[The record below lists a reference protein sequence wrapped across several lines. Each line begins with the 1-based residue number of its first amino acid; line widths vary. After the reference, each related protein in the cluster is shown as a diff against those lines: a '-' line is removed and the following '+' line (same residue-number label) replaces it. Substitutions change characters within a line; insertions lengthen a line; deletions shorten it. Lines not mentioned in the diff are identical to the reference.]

1 MGAEN
6 DLSIRNRIQALL
18 DRDDAHLW
26 LFAAG
31 TLFLTVLPLA
41 LNTFWTRIA
50 LGVLLWVGLA
60 QSWNMIGGYAGY
72 LDFGHGAYFGAGA
85 FVTGI
90 VMTELELPFVAG
102 LLIAGVFCA
111 VLAYAVGVPTLR
123 LSGAYFA
130 IATWAF
136 AEAIK
141 ELALIIEITGGTYG
155 MTIPT
160 GPGTAGI
167 PLVGWP
173 DEMFFYY
180 LMLVLTLGTIALA
193 YWLFEHSEFGFRV
206 KAIRDH
212 EDAAQSL
219 GIDATKIKRRV
230 YVLSCA
236 IAALFGS
243 ANAYYITFVHPNDVL
258 APIITDQMI
267 IMALLGGLG
276 TIGGPIIGGVLIFLL
291 NRMTSLFLGQTT
303 LYLPLIGVLIMGIVL
318 FAPSGVVGILRGEV
332 GREDVKRNLRELAEK
347 FNIL

>member
-6 DLSIRNRIQALL
+6 DLTVRDRLQGLL
-18 DRDDAHLW
+18 DRDDSHLW
-26 LFAAG
+26 LFGIG
-31 TLFLTVLPLA
+31 TVVLALLPLA

-72 LDFGHGAYFGAGA
+72 LDFGHGAYFGVGA

-90 VMTELELPFVAG
+90 AMTELELPFIAG
-102 LLIAGVFCA
+102 LVIAGAFCA

-136 AEAIK
+136 AEAMK
-141 ELALIIEITGGTYG
+141 ELALIVEITGGTYG

-160 GPGTAGI
+160 GADSSGI
-167 PLVGWP
+167 PFVGWP

-180 LMLVLTLGTIALA
+180 LMMVLTLGTIVLA

-219 GIDATKIKRRV
+219 GINATKIKRKV
-230 YVLSCA
+230 YVLSCV
-236 IAALFGS
+236 IAALFGG
-243 ANAYYITFVHPNDVL
+243 ANAYYITFIHPNDVL

-291 NRMTSLFLGQTT
+291 NRMSSLFLGSTT
-303 LYLPLIGVLIMGIVL
+303 LYLPLIGLLIMLIVL

-332 GREDVKRNLRELAEK
+332 GREDVKRNLRELGEK